1 MLKDEVVELRR
12 LEDDITHTGI
22 LPQIKS
28 FERRILIM
36 ISSGMNQIRRL
47 SKEVK
52 EEVHDIRRIK
62 GEVTHMKVRLK
73 SPFHAFKT

>member
-1 MLKDEVVELRR
+1 MLKDEVVILRR

-22 LPQIKS
+22 PQIKS
-28 FERRILIM
+28 FKRCILIL

-62 GEVTHMKVRLK
+62 GEVTHMKVWLK
-73 SPFHAFKT
+73 S

>member
-1 MLKDEVVELRR
+1 
-12 LEDDITHTGI
+12 
-22 LPQIKS
+22 
-28 FERRILIM
+28 M

-62 GEVTHMKVRLK
+62 GEVTHMKVRPNSYIRSKLDW
-73 SPFHAFKT
+73 SCRRRSRTSSTTRRTSRTWVCTR

>member
-1 MLKDEVVELRR
+1 
-12 LEDDITHTGI
+12 
-22 LPQIKS
+22 
-28 FERRILIM
+28 M

-73 SPFHAFKT
+73 SYIRSKLDWTFRRRSQTSSTTRRTSRTWACTR

>member
-1 MLKDEVVELRR
+1 
-12 LEDDITHTGI
+12 
-22 LPQIKS
+22 
-28 FERRILIM
+28 M

-62 GEVTHMKVRLK
+62 GEVTHMKVRLNSYIRSK
-73 SPFHAFKT
+73 LDWSCRRRSRTSSTTRRTSHTWACTR